1 MKMIN
6 FIICGCKETMPET
19 VLEIIYNRHSNE
31 LNMNNISFSYHPISD
46 QNNYIIYI
54 EIKPSDLWE
63 ALCDR
68 EGKMPESNRQYFNN
82 VVSEFSRYNYQADKT
97 LQLYPQTDIENF
109 SEQIYEII
117 KEVFS
122 QKVE

>member
-1 MKMIN
+1 MIN
-6 FIICGCKETMPET
+6 FTICGCKEAMPET
-19 VLEIIYNRHSNE
+19 ILEIIYNRHGNE

-68 EGKMPESNRQYFNN
+68 EGKMPESNRQYFND

-97 LQLYPQTDIENF
+97 LQLYPRTDIENF

-117 KEVFS
+117 KEVIS
-122 QKVE
+122 QEIE

>member
-1 MKMIN
+1 MIN

-82 VVSEFSRYNYQADKT
+82 VVSEFSRYNYQAEKT
-97 LQLYPQTDIENF
+97 LQLYPKTDIENF

-122 QKVE
+122 QEVE